1 MLISKKQL
9 SRLPVRVFLI
19 ALSAGLGACAAPH
32 SLTRSNEQ
40 QQTMTTTLYNREL
53 NTSLLL
59 NGDYDVDL
67 KPRNRPDK
75 VTKGRLKKLG
85 FSRRQSAV
93 LFTGKTNLTPT
104 YRLRGLRITGNPAWY
119 ALGFQETGIGRY
131 QRTDTVGQDLLM
143 EYAALLPDK
152 QSWLYLVATDEASS
166 RPTTSISDRSFE
178 MDAEFV
184 TFTFPSVQKGRWPR
198 VVSPVRLANDAFLSR
213 PNGDYLAPLSALA
226 QSRHALTT
234 GNDPSIDGMLW
245 QMLQQYHAIAG
256 NTDSV
261 EYFLQQGW
269 DNIRIPASS
278 SPAQTARSSNPA
290 PTDTLV
296 SLDAVP
302 EILRKAAGVQA
313 VMLNESHTFGR
324 HRALAAALLPGL
336 YKQGFRY
343 LALETLE
350 DTAASTLA
358 PLPLKAGFYTRE
370 ATYANFI
377 RTARKLGFTLV
388 AYEAVRGKQEREL
401 AQATNLYN
409 AVRHDPAAK
418 VFVYGGGSHIN
429 RLAMPG
435 QAQKKWMAQH
445 FIDLTGWRILS
456 INQAR
461 MSNEARSNLA
471 AVPTGTVQVVYTLRK
486 GQRLSPYPENDIVV
500 RNNLDLG
507 QFPLP
512 YADATDA
519 QLVSLDVRPY
529 RPTAITGR
537 RMVQLYLQPELA
549 VREDISPIYTHELRP
564 SEDALSLRLVPG
576 TYIYRVLSEKQKEE
590 VRKELVVK

>member
-1 MLISKKQL
+1 MLISHNPL
-9 SRLPVRVFLI
+9 SYLPLRASLI
-19 ALSAGLGACAAPH
+19 ACTIGLGACASPH
-32 SLTRSNEQ
+32 PLTKSNEQ
-40 QQTMTTTLYNREL
+40 QKTMTTTFYNRQL

-59 NGDYDVDL
+59 NGDYDIEL
-67 KPRNRPDK
+67 RPKNKPDA
-75 VTKGRLKKLG
+75 VTKLRLKQLG
-85 FSRRQSAV
+85 LSRRQAALV
-93 LFTGKTNLTPT
+93 FTGKTYIDPT
-104 YRLRGLRITGNPAWY
+104 YRIRGLRVVGSPDWH
-119 ALGFQETGIGRY
+119 ALGFQENGTGRY

-143 EYAALLPDK
+143 EYAAPLPDK
-152 QSWLYLVATDEASS
+152 QGWLYLVATDEGSS
-166 RPTTSISDRSFE
+166 RPGTSIRDRSFE

-226 QSRHALTT
+226 QSRHAPSA
-234 GNDPSIDGMLW
+234 GNDPSLDGMLW
-245 QMLQQYHAIAG
+245 QMLQQYHAMAG

-261 EYFLQQGW
+261 EYFQQQGW
-269 DNIRIPASS
+269 NNVRIPAPS
-278 SPAQTARSSNPA
+278 SPTETTRRPTPMSS
-290 PTDTLV
+290 DTLV

-336 YKQGFRY
+336 YQQGFRY

-350 DTAASTLA
+350 DSAAASLD

-370 ATYANFI
+370 ATFANLI
-377 RTARKLGFTLV
+377 RTARHLGFTLV
-388 AYEAVRGKQEREL
+388 AYEATRDQKEREL
-401 AQATNLYN
+401 GEATNLYN

-418 VFVYGGGSHIN
+418 VFVYGGGSHMN
-429 RLAMPG
+429 RLIMPG
-435 QAQKKWMAQH
+435 QADKKWMAQH
-445 FIDLTGWRILS
+445 LIDLSGWRILS

-461 MSNEARSNLA
+461 MSNEARGGLVA
-471 AVPTGTVQVVYTLRK
+471 APAGTAQVVYQLHK
-486 GQRLSPYPENDIVV
+486 GKRLSPYPENDLVV

-507 QFPLP
+507 QLPLP
-512 YADATDA
+512 YSDATNA
-519 QLVSLDVRPY
+519 QLVSLDVRPFK
-529 RPTAITGR
+529 PTTTTGR

-549 VREDISPIYTHELRP
+549 MREDISPIYTHELRA
-564 SEDALSLRLVPG
+564 SEDALSLRLIPG
-576 TYIYRVLSEKQKEE
+576 RYVYRVLSEKQKEE